1 MCQAGVI
8 AKYLTT
14 RIAQAPAHIS
24 EQMLA
29 VNPVVAGLTL
39 QLKTSVL
46 PGTVLRDL
54 LGNILLNPQN
64 TNGGRFYN
72 PHYTN

>member
-1 MCQAGVI
+1 MCQAAVI
-8 AKYLTT
+8 AKYFTT
-14 RIAQAPAHIS
+14 RIAQAPDHIS

-39 QLKTSVL
+39 LSVV
-46 PGTVLRDL
+46 PGNVLRDL
-54 LGNILLNPQN
+54 LCNILLHPQN